1 MSFSELSKYKFV
13 ATTADAW
20 SAAGNSYLGVTCHWI
35 DPQTRV
41 RKSCVL
47 ACSLMKE
54 KHTGQY
60 IAQMLNKI
68 QRKFQIQGSIVRT
81 TTDNGAKFI
90 SSFKLFGQPTLQV
103 LEAPNPEVDAIREE
117 LQSMSQQADKQDMFV
132 LEVEDAFPTTVADSP
147 PEPAPEPIQ
156 LHDALEREAEV
167 HGKYN
172 LPKHARCAAHTMNL
186 IAAADVNKAKSGF
199 NDILTDALETCGS
212 IWTLHATSH
221 NFRNDIQEVRKFFNL
236 RRSQ

>member
-35 DPQTRV
+35 DPVSRV

-60 IAQMLNKI
+60 IAQMLDKI
-68 QRKFQIQGSIVRT
+68 QTKFKIQGSVVRT
-81 TTDNGAKFI
+81 TTDNGANFV
-90 SSFKLFGQPTLQV
+90 SSFKLFGQQTIQV
-103 LEAPNPEVDAIREE
+103 LPEHHPEEDAIAEE
-117 LQSMSQQADKQDMFV
+117 LESMSQQAVQDVFV
-132 LEVEDAFPTTVADSP
+132 LNVKDAFPMTVDD
-147 PEPAPEPIQ
+147 EPAAEPIQ
-156 LHDALEREAEV
+156 LHDALEEEDEV
-167 HGKYN
+167 HLRYN
-172 LPKHARCAAHTMNL
+172 LPKHARCAAHTLNL
-186 IAAADVNKAKSGF
+186 IASADVMKAKPGF
-199 NDILTDALETCGS
+199 NTILNGALEKCGT
-212 IWTLHATSH
+212 IWSQHATSQ
-221 NFRNDIQEVRKFFNL
+221 NFRNVVKKVRKFFNL

>member
-20 SAAGNSYLGVTCHWI
+20 SAAGNSYLGVTCHRI
-35 DPQTRV
+35 DPQSRV

-68 QRKFQIQGSIVRT
+68 QTKFKIQGSVVRT
-81 TTDNGAKFI
+81 TTDNGANFI
-90 SSFKLFGQPTLQV
+90 SSFKLFGQPTIQV
-103 LEAPNPEVDAIREE
+103 LDAPNPEEDAIREE
-117 LQSMSQQADKQDMFV
+117 LQSMSQQAHQQDMFV
-132 LEVEDAFPTTVADSP
+132 IEVEDAFPMTVAD
-147 PEPAPEPIQ
+147 EPAPEPIQ
-156 LHDALEREAEV
+156 LHDALEREAEG
-167 HGKYN
+167 HAKYN

-186 IAAADVNKAKSGF
+186 IASADVNKAKSGF
-199 NDILTDALETCGS
+199 NEILTDALEMCGS

-221 NFRNDIQEVRKFFNL
+221 NFRTDVQKVRKFFNL

>member
-35 DPQTRV
+35 DPVSRV

-81 TTDNGAKFI
+81 TTDNGANFI
-90 SSFKLFGQPTLQV
+90 SSFKLFGEPTIQV
-103 LEAPNPEVDAIREE
+103 LDAPNPEEDAIREE
-117 LQSMSQQADKQDMFV
+117 LQSMSQQAQQQDMFV
-132 LEVEDAFPTTVADSP
+132 IHVEDAFPMTVAD
-147 PEPAPEPIQ
+147 EPAAEPIQ

-199 NDILTDALETCGS
+199 NKILTNALETCGS

-221 NFRNDIQEVRKFFNL
+221 NFRNDIQNVRKFFNL